1 MRGASAGTSKIE
13 SPVLGAMEGSMLG
26 ANEGANV
33 GSPGSGVGRNV
44 VDG

>member
-1 MRGASAGTSKIE
+1 ME
-13 SPVLGAMEGSMLG
+13 SPVVGAMEGSMLG
-26 ANEGANV
+26 AHDGASV